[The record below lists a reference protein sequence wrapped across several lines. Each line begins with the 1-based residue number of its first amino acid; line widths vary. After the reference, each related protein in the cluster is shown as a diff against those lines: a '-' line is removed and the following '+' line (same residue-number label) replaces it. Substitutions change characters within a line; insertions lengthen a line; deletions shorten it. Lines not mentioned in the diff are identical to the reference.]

1 MQVSQNSSFAVPGL
15 ALPSHVHSEP
25 TERVHLVQLPR
36 DDSAPRNISPEP
48 RVYNFFS
55 TTFWWDVARRE
66 PTPRALHPNNGG
78 DGPHAPPPA
87 TDFPNFDTGPCY
99 GVDGGRARQGTNA
112 MCTP

>member
-36 DDSAPRNISPEP
+36 DAARHGIEVQVSISTSAGSQ
-48 RVYNFFS
+48 
-55 TTFWWDVARRE
+55 T
-66 PTPRALHPNNGG
+66 HGM
-78 DGPHAPPPA
+78 
-87 TDFPNFDTGPCY
+87 DFPNFDTGPCY